1 MLWEWEKM
9 DVGWL
14 LIVWAP
20 RVDLALFARFAGC
33 VPKKYRSQWNG
44 RKGHPNRTGLAA
56 RSPSAVKR
64 ELQKLTPC
72 GCSDMMRPAEVP
84 LGCNSFPFHGSLLA
98 QFCNGVN
105 SKGIDLDAILE
116 HQKSKADLTP
126 IFFLTPVFIWF
137 EGNGRQ

>member
-1 MLWEWEKM
+1 MGMGEN
-9 DVGWL
+9 GRWL
-14 LIVWAP
+14 AFDCLGAEGC
-20 RVDLALFARFAGC
+20 FGTFC

-64 ELQKLTPC
+64 ELQKLIPC

-105 SKGIDLDAILE
+105 SIGADLD
-116 HQKSKADLTP
+116 P
-126 IFFLTPVFIWF
+126 IFEL
-137 EGNGRQ
+137 